1 MNPSFGPVLP
11 MRPPYLVTEL
21 LLVVGEGRRIEWS
34 LWLEARWPDCG
45 QAFGAVVQALD
56 LERQSARLVQHL
68 RHEVADTQRGL
79 GNTALVE
86 HVLAILKRLAI
97 ARSHVGREVLNLV
110 EGDNYGHGE
119 MLAPIRLP
127 AHIIRSNAA
136 GLTRPALP
144 SEALVKRYLLVALS
158 LASIAVVSAQGQKP
172 AAPDP
177 LAIGGKDTA
186 WFMDRVS
193 RPDTDSEPQA
203 PFKIMGNVYYIGANN
218 IASILVA
225 TPQGHILLDT
235 GTQKMAAVVFPNMV
249 KLGFKP
255 ADIKVMLISH
265 AHYDHMETMETIR
278 RLTGATVAA
287 LEAEVPALVS
297 GHDLGSNETWGQEP
311 LQIGRVLKSGE
322 DIVLGGS
329 TVKVIWTPGHTL
341 GAAAYFITTQ
351 EDGKTYQI
359 VFGGPLDPS
368 PAIRNT
374 TRGRRTP
381 TTSYKALR
389 AMNPDI
395 LVSGHPQN
403 LSQGKAGCAVG
414 QQAPEP
420 ADAGAGAV
428 DEDDRRLGGGL
439 QKTPGRSEHSDA
451 VALSTA

>member
-1 MNPSFGPVLP
+1 MVKNQEWRSMHKVL
-11 MRPPYLVTEL
+11 LASA
-21 LLVVGEGRRIEWS
+21 II
-34 LWLEARWPDCG
+34 
-45 QAFGAVVQALD
+45 AL
-56 LERQSARLVQHL
+56 
-68 RHEVADTQRGL
+68 T
-79 GNTALVE
+79 
-86 HVLAILKRLAI
+86 AI
-97 ARSHVGREVLNLV
+97 AANS
-110 EGDNYGHGE
+110 
-119 MLAPIRLP
+119 
-127 AHIIRSNAA
+127 
-136 GLTRPALP
+136 
-144 SEALVKRYLLVALS
+144 
-158 LASIAVVSAQGQKP
+158 SAQTP

-311 LQIGRVLKSGE
+311 IQVGRVLKSGE

-351 EDGKTYQI
+351 ENGRTYQI
-359 VFGGPLDPS
+359 VYGGPPGPITGDPKYD
-368 PAIRNT
+368 
-374 TRGRRTP
+374 TRQEDAFN
-381 TTSYKALR
+381 SYKALR

-395 LVSGHPQN
+395 LISGHPQN
-403 LSQGKAGCAVG
+403 LFKDKLEALW
-414 QQAPEP
+414 
-420 ADAGAGAV
+420 ADKRPSPLALA
-428 DEDDRRLGGGL
+428 
-439 QKTPGRSEHSDA
+439 PGRWAKMIDDSEA
-451 VALSTA
+451 AFRKRLAESTAPAGTTTR